1 MEQTDL
7 NSSLQRP
14 SFVED
19 FFPGY
24 FALVM
29 ATGIVSLAMHFEGFP
44 GLPELLLW
52 LNVIFYVVLW
62 GITVLRIALFRSV
75 LIADLTH
82 HARGVTFL
90 TMVAG
95 TAVLGVQFAILTP
108 FIIVAAGLWV
118 FAVLL
123 WLILIY
129 TFFAAVTVVEP
140 KPSIEIAINGSWLL
154 VTVATESLTVL
165 GTLVAQTLGP
175 VVPILFWALCDYL
188 LGAMFYILFIALIV
202 YRWIFLRMEPAK
214 LSPPYWINM
223 GALAITTLAG
233 ARLILSSKS
242 WEILHN
248 FQPFIGGFTLF
259 FWATGT
265 WWIPLLIIVGF
276 WRHVIERVP
285 ITYDPQYWSL
295 VFPLGMYTVATFMFA
310 NATGMPFL
318 LVIPRIG
325 VYIAMLAWLI
335 TFCSMLLKLGKF
347 CLAYGRR
354 KTPLTTRAH

>member
-1 MEQTDL
+1 MTPSPQEGK
-7 NSSLQRP
+7 P

-44 GLPELLLW
+44 GFPEVLLW

-62 GITVLRIALFRSV
+62 VITIVRIALFRSA

-90 TMVAG
+90 TAVAG
-95 TAVLGVQFAILTP
+95 TGVLGAEFAILTP
-108 FIIVAAGLWV
+108 FIAVAVGLWV

-123 WLILIY
+123 WTILIY
-129 TFFAAVTVVEP
+129 TFFAAVTIAEP
-140 KPSIEIAINGSWLL
+140 KPSIDVAINGSWLL
-154 VTVATESLTVL
+154 VTVATESLSVL
-165 GTLVAQTLGP
+165 GTLIAQTLGP
-175 VVPILFWALCDYL
+175 VPPILFVALCAYL

-214 LSPPYWINM
+214 LTPPYWINM

-233 ARLILSSKS
+233 ARLILSSGS
-242 WEILHN
+242 WEVLHDLK
-248 FQPFIGGFTLF
+248 PFTSGFTLF

-265 WWIPLLIIVGF
+265 WWIPLLVIVGF

-285 ITYDPQYWSL
+285 VTYDPQYWSL
-295 VFPLGMYTVATFMFA
+295 VFPLGMYTVATFVFA
-310 NATGMPFL
+310 NAAGMPFL
-318 LVIPRIG
+318 LIIPRIF
-325 VYIAMLAWLI
+325 VYIAMFAWCI
-335 TFCSMLLKLGKF
+335 TFGGMLFKLGNF
-347 CLAYGRR
+347 CVSSRRSKTSLAIR
-354 KTPLTTRAH
+354 TH

>member
-1 MEQTDL
+1 MTSPPQEKK
-7 NSSLQRP
+7 P
-14 SFVED
+14 SFLED

-44 GLPELLLW
+44 GLPEALLW

-62 GITVLRIALFRSV
+62 GITILRIALFRSALV
-75 LIADLTH
+75 ADLTH
-82 HARGVTFL
+82 HARGVAFL
-90 TMVAG
+90 TVVAG
-95 TAVLGVQFAILTP
+95 TSVLGVQFAILTP
-108 FIIVAAGLWV
+108 FMPVAAGLWIL
-118 FAVLL
+118 AALL
-123 WLILIY
+123 WIILIY
-129 TFFAAVTVVEP
+129 TFFAAVTIVEP
-140 KPSIEIAINGSWLL
+140 KPSIEVAINGSWLL

-175 VVPILFWALCDYL
+175 IIPILFGALCAYL
-188 LGAMFYILFIALIV
+188 LGAMFYILLIALII

-214 LSPPYWINM
+214 LTPPYWINM

-242 WEILHN
+242 WEILHD

-265 WWIPLLIIVGF
+265 WWVPLLVIVGF
-276 WRHVIERVP
+276 WRHMVERVP

-295 VFPLGMYTVATFMFA
+295 VFPLGMYTAATWTFA
-310 NATGMPFL
+310 GATGMSFL

-335 TFCSMLLKLGKF
+335 TFCGMLLKLGNF
-347 CLAYGRR
+347 LLEYGRR
-354 KTPLTTRAH
+354 KTSVATRVN

>member
-1 MEQTDL
+1 MT
-7 NSSLQRP
+7 SSPQEGKP

-44 GLPELLLW
+44 GFPEVLLW

-62 GITVLRIALFRSV
+62 VITIVRIALFRSA

-90 TMVAG
+90 TAVAG
-95 TAVLGVQFAILTP
+95 TGVLGAEFAILTP
-108 FIIVAAGLWV
+108 FIAVAVGLWV

-123 WLILIY
+123 WTILIY
-129 TFFAAVTVVEP
+129 TFFAAVTIAEP
-140 KPSIEIAINGSWLL
+140 KPSIDVAINGSWLL
-154 VTVATESLTVL
+154 VTVATESLSVL
-165 GTLVAQTLGP
+165 GTLIAQTLGP
-175 VVPILFWALCDYL
+175 VPPILFVALCAYL

-214 LSPPYWINM
+214 LTPPYWINM

-233 ARLILSSKS
+233 ARLILSSGS
-242 WEILHN
+242 WEVLHELK
-248 FQPFIGGFTLF
+248 PFTSGFTLF

-265 WWIPLLIIVGF
+265 WWIPLLVIVGF

-285 ITYDPQYWSL
+285 VTYDPQYWSL
-295 VFPLGMYTVATFMFA
+295 VFPLGMYTVATFVFA
-310 NATGMPFL
+310 NAAGMPFL
-318 LVIPRIG
+318 LIIPRIF
-325 VYIAMLAWLI
+325 VYIAMFAWCI
-335 TFCSMLLKLGKF
+335 TFGGMLFKLGNF
-347 CLAYGRR
+347 CVSSRRSKTSLA
-354 KTPLTTRAH
+354 TRTH

>member
-1 MEQTDL
+1 MT
-7 NSSLQRP
+7 SSPQEGKP

-44 GLPELLLW
+44 GFPEVLLW

-62 GITVLRIALFRSV
+62 VITIVRIALFRSA

-90 TMVAG
+90 TAVAATG
-95 TAVLGVQFAILTP
+95 VLGAEFAILTP
-108 FIIVAAGLWV
+108 FIAVAVGLWV

-123 WLILIY
+123 WTILIY
-129 TFFAAVTVVEP
+129 TFFAAVTIAEP
-140 KPSIEIAINGSWLL
+140 KPSIDVAINGSWLL
-154 VTVATESLTVL
+154 VTVATESLSVL
-165 GTLVAQTLGP
+165 GTLIAQTLGP
-175 VVPILFWALCDYL
+175 VPPILFVALCAYL

-214 LSPPYWINM
+214 LTPPYWINM

-233 ARLILSSKS
+233 ARLILSSGS
-242 WEILHN
+242 WEVLHELK
-248 FQPFIGGFTLF
+248 PFTSGFTLF

-265 WWIPLLIIVGF
+265 WWIPLLVIVGF

-285 ITYDPQYWSL
+285 VTYDPQYWSL
-295 VFPLGMYTVATFMFA
+295 VFPLGMYTVATFVFA
-310 NATGMPFL
+310 NAAGMPFL
-318 LVIPRIG
+318 LIIPRIF
-325 VYIAMLAWLI
+325 VYIAMFAWCI
-335 TFCSMLLKLGKF
+335 TFGGMLFKLGNF
-347 CLAYGRR
+347 CVSSRRSKTSLA
-354 KTPLTTRAH
+354 TRTH

>member
-1 MEQTDL
+1 MTPSPQEGK
-7 NSSLQRP
+7 P

-44 GLPELLLW
+44 GFPEVLLW

-62 GITVLRIALFRSV
+62 VITIVRIALFRSA

-90 TMVAG
+90 TAVAG
-95 TAVLGVQFAILTP
+95 TGVLGAEFAILTP
-108 FIIVAAGLWV
+108 FIAVAVGLWV

-123 WLILIY
+123 WTILIY
-129 TFFAAVTVVEP
+129 TFFAAVTIAEP
-140 KPSIEIAINGSWLL
+140 KPSIDVAINGSWLL
-154 VTVATESLTVL
+154 VTVATESLSVL
-165 GTLVAQTLGP
+165 GTLIAQTLGP
-175 VVPILFWALCDYL
+175 VPPILFVALCAYL
-188 LGAMFYILFIALIV
+188 LGAMFYILFNALIV

-214 LSPPYWINM
+214 LTPPYWINM

-233 ARLILSSKS
+233 ARLILSSGS
-242 WEILHN
+242 WEVLHELK
-248 FQPFIGGFTLF
+248 PFTSGFTLF

-265 WWIPLLIIVGF
+265 WWIPLLVIVGF

-285 ITYDPQYWSL
+285 VTYDPQYWSL
-295 VFPLGMYTVATFMFA
+295 VFPLGMYTVATFVFA
-310 NATGMPFL
+310 NAAGMPFL
-318 LVIPRIG
+318 LIIPRIF
-325 VYIAMLAWLI
+325 VYIAMFAWCI
-335 TFCSMLLKLGKF
+335 TFGGMLFKLGNF
-347 CLAYGRR
+347 CVSSRRSKTSLAIR
-354 KTPLTTRAH
+354 TH

>member
-1 MEQTDL
+1 MTSPPQEDK
-7 NSSLQRP
+7 P

-29 ATGIVSLAMHFEGFP
+29 ATGIVSLAMQSEGFR
-44 GLPELLLW
+44 GFPEVLLW
-52 LNVIFYVVLW
+52 LNVIFYVLLW
-62 GITVLRIALFRSV
+62 GITVLRIARFRRA

-82 HARGVTFL
+82 HARVVTFL
-90 TMVAG
+90 TAVAG
-95 TAVLGVQFAILTP
+95 TGVLGAQFAILTP
-108 FIIVAAGLWV
+108 FMAVAAGLWV
-118 FAVLL
+118 FAVFL

-129 TFFAAVTVVEP
+129 TFFAAVTIAEP
-140 KPSIEIAINGSWLL
+140 KPSIDVAINGSWLL
-154 VTVATESLTVL
+154 VTVATESLAVL

-175 VVPILFWALCDYL
+175 VPPILFGSLCAYL

-202 YRWIFLRMEPAK
+202 YRWIFISMEPAK
-214 LSPPYWINM
+214 LTPPYWINM

-233 ARLILSSKS
+233 ARLILSSKN
-242 WEILHN
+242 WEILHD

-265 WWIPLLIIVGF
+265 WWIPLLVIVGL
-276 WRHVIERVP
+276 WRHVVERVP

-295 VFPLGMYTVATFMFA
+295 VFPIGMYAVATFMFA

-318 LVIPRIG
+318 LIIPRIA
-325 VYIAMLAWLI
+325 VYIAMLTWLI
-335 TFCSMLLKLGKF
+335 TLCGMLFKLGSF
-347 CLAYGRR
+347 CLCSGRR
-354 KTPLTTRAH
+354 KTSLATRAR

>member
-1 MEQTDL
+1 MTDAK
-7 NSSLQRP
+7 P

-29 ATGIVSLAMHFEGFP
+29 ATGIVSLAMYFEGLP

-62 GITVLRIALFRSV
+62 SITLLRIALFRSA

-90 TMVAG
+90 TTVAG
-95 TAVLGVQFAILTP
+95 TSVLGVQFAILTP
-108 FIIVAAGLWV
+108 LIALAAGLWV

-123 WLILIY
+123 WIILIY
-129 TFFAAVTVVEP
+129 TFFAAVTIAEP
-140 KPSIEIAINGSWLL
+140 KPSIDIAINGSWLL
-154 VTVATESLTVL
+154 VTVSTESLAVL
-165 GTLVAQTLGP
+165 GTLVAQTLGTVP
-175 VVPILFWALCDYL
+175 PILFEALCAYL

-242 WEILHN
+242 WEVLHDL
-248 FQPFIGGFTLF
+248 QPFIIGFTLF

-265 WWIPLLIIVGF
+265 WWIPLLVIVGF
-276 WRHVIERVP
+276 WRHVVERVP

-295 VFPLGMYTVATFMFA
+295 VFPLGMYTVATFIFA

-318 LVIPRIG
+318 LIIPRFA
-325 VYIAMLAWLI
+325 VYVAMLAWFI
-335 TFCSMLLKLGKF
+335 TFSAMLFKLGNF
-347 CLAYGRR
+347 CLTHGRR
-354 KTPLTTRAH
+354 RTSLATRAH

>member
-1 MEQTDL
+1 MEQTDS

-44 GLPELLLW
+44 GLPEMLLW

-62 GITVLRIALFRSV
+62 GITVLRIALFRSA

-108 FIIVAAGLWV
+108 FITVAAGLFV

-129 TFFAAVTVVEP
+129 TFFAAVTVAEP
-140 KPSIEIAINGSWLL
+140 KPSIEVAINGSWLL

-175 VVPILFWALCDYL
+175 MIPILFWALCDYL

-233 ARLILSSKS
+233 ARLILSSKN

-265 WWIPLLIIVGF
+265 WWIPLLVIVGF

-335 TFCSMLLKLGKF
+335 TFCAMLLKLGNF
-347 CLAYGRR
+347 CRAYGRR

>member
-1 MEQTDL
+1 MTLPRQEDK
-7 NSSLQRP
+7 P

-44 GLPELLLW
+44 GLPEVLLW
-52 LNVIFYVVLW
+52 LNVIFYIALW
-62 GITVLRIALFRSV
+62 GITVLRIAWFRSA
-75 LIADLTH
+75 LIADLIH

-90 TMVAG
+90 TIVAG

-108 FIIVAAGLWV
+108 FMAAAAGLWV

-123 WLILIY
+123 WFFLLY
-129 TFFAAVTVVEP
+129 TFFAAVTVAEP
-140 KPSIEIAINGSWLL
+140 KPSIDVAINGSWLL

-175 VVPILFWALCDYL
+175 VRPILFGALCAYL

-202 YRWIFLRMEPAK
+202 YRWIFLSMEPAK
-214 LSPPYWINM
+214 LTPPYWINM

-242 WEILHN
+242 WEALHDL
-248 FQPFIGGFTLF
+248 QPFISGFTLF

-265 WWIPLLIIVGF
+265 WWIPLLVIVGF
-276 WRHVIERVP
+276 WRHVVERVP

-295 VFPLGMYTVATFMFA
+295 VFPLGMYSVATFVFA
-310 NATGMPFL
+310 NATGVTFL
-318 LVIPRIG
+318 LVIPRIA
-325 VYIAMLAWLI
+325 VYIAMFAWLI
-335 TFCSMLLKLGKF
+335 TFGSMLFKLGNF
-347 CLAYGRR
+347 CLSSGRP
-354 KTPLTTRAH
+354 KTSLVTRNR

>member
-1 MEQTDL
+1 M
-7 NSSLQRP
+7 NSPTQEAKP

-29 ATGIVSLAMHFEGFP
+29 ATGIVSLAMHFEGLP

-62 GITVLRIALFRSV
+62 SITLLRIALFRSA

-90 TMVAG
+90 TTVAG
-95 TAVLGVQFAILTP
+95 TSVLGVQFVILTP
-108 FIIVAAGLWV
+108 LITLAAGLWV

-123 WLILIY
+123 WIILIY
-129 TFFAAVTVVEP
+129 TFFAAVTVAEP
-140 KPSIEIAINGSWLL
+140 KPSIDVAINGSWLL
-154 VTVATESLTVL
+154 VTVSTESLSVL

-175 VVPILFWALCDYL
+175 VPPILFEALCAYL

-242 WEILHN
+242 WEVLHDL
-248 FQPFIGGFTLF
+248 QPFISGFTLF

-265 WWIPLLIIVGF
+265 WWIPLLVIVGF
-276 WRHVIERVP
+276 WRHVVERVP
-285 ITYDPQYWSL
+285 LTYDPQYWSL
-295 VFPLGMYTVATFMFA
+295 VFPLGMYTVATLIFA
-310 NATGMPFL
+310 DATGMPFL
-318 LVIPRIG
+318 LIIPRFA
-325 VYIAMLAWLI
+325 VYIAMLAWFI
-335 TFCSMLLKLGKF
+335 TFSAMLFKLGNF
-347 CLAYGRR
+347 CLTYGRR
-354 KTPLTTRAH
+354 KTSLATRAH

>member
-1 MEQTDL
+1 MTLPPQPQEDK
-7 NSSLQRP
+7 P

-44 GLPELLLW
+44 GLPEVLLW

-62 GITVLRIALFRSV
+62 GITVLRIALFRSA

-95 TAVLGVQFAILTP
+95 TGVLGVQFAILTP
-108 FIIVAAGLWV
+108 FMAVALGLW
-118 FAVLL
+118 FFTILL

-129 TFFAAVTVVEP
+129 TFFAAVTITEP
-140 KPSIEIAINGSWLL
+140 KPPIEVAINGSWLL
-154 VTVATESLTVL
+154 VTVATESLSIL
-165 GTLVAQTLGP
+165 GTLVARAHGP
-175 VVPILFWALCDYL
+175 VSPILFVALCTYL

-214 LSPPYWINM
+214 LTPPYWINM

-233 ARLILSSKS
+233 ARLILSSGS
-242 WEILHN
+242 WKVLHDL
-248 FQPFIGGFTLF
+248 QPFMGGFTLF

-265 WWIPLLIIVGF
+265 WWIPLLVIVGF
-276 WRHVIERVP
+276 WRHVIEHVP

-295 VFPLGMYTVATFMFA
+295 VFPLGMYTVATFQFA
-310 NATGMPFL
+310 NATGIPFL
-318 LVIPRIG
+318 LIIPRIF

-335 TFCSMLLKLGKF
+335 TFGSMLLKLGKF
-347 CLAYGRR
+347 SLAYGRR

>member
-1 MEQTDL
+1 MTSPPQDGK
-7 NSSLQRP
+7 P

-29 ATGIVSLAMHFEGFP
+29 ATGIVSLAIHFEGFR
-44 GLPELLLW
+44 GFPEVLLW
-52 LNVIFYVVLW
+52 MNVIFYVVLW
-62 GITVLRIALFRSV
+62 GVTVLRIAWFRSA

-90 TMVAG
+90 TAVAG
-95 TAVLGVQFAILTP
+95 TDVLGVQFAILTP
-108 FIIVAAGLWV
+108 FLPVAAGLWV

-123 WLILIY
+123 WIILIY
-129 TFFAAVTVVEP
+129 TFFAAVTIAEP
-140 KPSIEIAINGSWLL
+140 KPSIDVAINGSWLL
-154 VTVATESLTVL
+154 VTVATESLAVL

-175 VVPILFWALCDYL
+175 VPLILFGALSAYL

-202 YRWIFLRMEPAK
+202 YRWIFLTMEPAK

-233 ARLILSSKS
+233 ARLLLSSKS
-242 WEILHN
+242 WVVLHDL
-248 FQPFIGGFTLF
+248 QPFISGFTLF

-265 WWIPLLIIVGF
+265 WWIPLLVIVGF

-295 VFPLGMYTVATFMFA
+295 VFPLGMYSVATFMFA

-318 LVIPRIG
+318 LIIPGIA
-325 VYIAMLAWLI
+325 VYIASLAWLI
-335 TFCSMLLKLGKF
+335 TLSAMLFKLGSF
-347 CLAYGRR
+347 CLSSGRA
-354 KTPLTTRAH
+354 KASPVTRAH

>member
-1 MEQTDL
+1 MTPSPQEGK
-7 NSSLQRP
+7 P

-44 GLPELLLW
+44 GFPEVLLW

-62 GITVLRIALFRSV
+62 VITIVRIALFRSA

-90 TMVAG
+90 TAVAG
-95 TAVLGVQFAILTP
+95 TGVLGAEFAILTP
-108 FIIVAAGLWV
+108 FIAVAVGLWV

-123 WLILIY
+123 WTILIY
-129 TFFAAVTVVEP
+129 TFFAAVTIAEP
-140 KPSIEIAINGSWLL
+140 KPSIDVAINGSWLL
-154 VTVATESLTVL
+154 VTVATESLSVL
-165 GTLVAQTLGP
+165 GTLIAQTLGP
-175 VVPILFWALCDYL
+175 VPPILFLALCAYL

-214 LSPPYWINM
+214 LTPPYWINM

-233 ARLILSSKS
+233 ARLILSSGS
-242 WEILHN
+242 WEVLHDLK
-248 FQPFIGGFTLF
+248 PFTSGFTLF

-265 WWIPLLIIVGF
+265 WWIPLLVIVGF

-285 ITYDPQYWSL
+285 VTYDPQYWSL
-295 VFPLGMYTVATFMFA
+295 VFPLGMYTVATFVFA
-310 NATGMPFL
+310 NAAGMPFL
-318 LVIPRIG
+318 LIIPRIF
-325 VYIAMLAWLI
+325 VYIAMFAWCI
-335 TFCSMLLKLGKF
+335 TFGGMLFKLGNF
-347 CLAYGRR
+347 CVSSRRSKTSLAIR
-354 KTPLTTRAH
+354 TH

>member
-1 MEQTDL
+1 M
-7 NSSLQRP
+7 NSPPPEDKP
-14 SFVED
+14 SFLED

-29 ATGIVSLAMHFEGFP
+29 ATGIVSLAMHFEDFP
-44 GLPELLLW
+44 LLPDVLLW

-62 GITVLRIALFRSV
+62 GITILRIAWFRSA
-75 LIADLTH
+75 LIGDLIH

-90 TMVAG
+90 TTVAG
-95 TAVLGVQFAILTP
+95 TAVLGVQFAVLTP
-108 FIIVAAGLWV
+108 FIAVAAGLWV

-123 WLILIY
+123 WIILIY
-129 TFFAAVTVVEP
+129 TFFAAVTVAEP
-140 KPSIEIAINGSWLL
+140 KPSIAVSINGSWLL
-154 VTVATESLTVL
+154 LTVATESLTVL

-175 VVPILFWALCDYL
+175 VRPILFGALCAYL

-202 YRWIFLRMEPAK
+202 YRWIFLSMEAAK
-214 LSPPYWINM
+214 LTPPYWINM

-242 WEILHN
+242 WEVLHD

-265 WWIPLLIIVGF
+265 WWIPLLVIVGF
-276 WRHVIERVP
+276 WRHVVERVP
-285 ITYDPQYWSL
+285 VIYDAQYWSL
-295 VFPLGMYTVATFMFA
+295 VFPLGMYTVATLMFA

-318 LVIPRIG
+318 LIIPQFA
-325 VYIAMLAWLI
+325 VYIAMLAWMI
-335 TFCSMLLKLGKF
+335 TFGSMLFKLVSF
-347 CLAYGRR
+347 CLSAGRP
-354 KTPLTTRAH
+354 KTSLPTRAD

>member
-1 MEQTDL
+1 MT
-7 NSSLQRP
+7 SSPQEGKP

-44 GLPELLLW
+44 GFPEVLLW

-62 GITVLRIALFRSV
+62 VITIVRIALFRSA

-90 TMVAG
+90 TAVAATG
-95 TAVLGVQFAILTP
+95 VLGAEFAILTP
-108 FIIVAAGLWV
+108 FIAVAVGLWV

-123 WLILIY
+123 WTILIY
-129 TFFAAVTVVEP
+129 TFFAAVTIAEP
-140 KPSIEIAINGSWLL
+140 KPSIDVAINGSWLL
-154 VTVATESLTVL
+154 VTVATESLSVL
-165 GTLVAQTLGP
+165 GTLIAQTLGP
-175 VVPILFWALCDYL
+175 VPPILFLALCAYL

-214 LSPPYWINM
+214 LTPPYWINM

-233 ARLILSSKS
+233 ARLILSSGS
-242 WEILHN
+242 WEVLHELK
-248 FQPFIGGFTLF
+248 PFTSGFTLF

-265 WWIPLLIIVGF
+265 WWIPLLVIVGF

-285 ITYDPQYWSL
+285 VTYDPQYWSL
-295 VFPLGMYTVATFMFA
+295 VFPLGMYTVATFVFA
-310 NATGMPFL
+310 NAAGMPFL
-318 LVIPRIG
+318 LIIPRIF
-325 VYIAMLAWLI
+325 VYIAMFAWCI
-335 TFCSMLLKLGKF
+335 TFGGMLFKLGNF
-347 CLAYGRR
+347 CVSSRRSKTSLAIR
-354 KTPLTTRAH
+354 TH

>member
-1 MEQTDL
+1 MTSPPQDDK
-7 NSSLQRP
+7 P

-29 ATGIVSLAMHFEGFP
+29 ATGIVSLAMHFEDFRGFP
-44 GLPELLLW
+44 EVLLW

-62 GITVLRIALFRSV
+62 GVTVLRIAWFRSA

-90 TMVAG
+90 TAVAG
-95 TAVLGVQFAILTP
+95 TSVLGVQFAILTP
-108 FIIVAAGLWV
+108 FIALAAGLWV

-123 WLILIY
+123 WIILIY
-129 TFFAAVTVVEP
+129 TFFAAVTIAEP
-140 KPSIEIAINGSWLL
+140 KPSIEVAINGSWLL
-154 VTVATESLTVL
+154 VTVATESLAVL

-175 VVPILFWALCDYL
+175 VPPILFGALSAYL

-202 YRWIFLRMEPAK
+202 YRWIFLAMEPAK

-242 WEILHN
+242 WVVLHDL
-248 FQPFIGGFTLF
+248 QPFITGFTLF

-265 WWIPLLIIVGF
+265 WWIPLLVIVGF
-276 WRHVIERVP
+276 WRHVVERVP

-295 VFPLGMYTVATFMFA
+295 VFPLGMYSVATFMFA

-318 LVIPRIG
+318 LIIPRIA

-335 TFCSMLLKLGKF
+335 TLSAMLFKLGSF
-347 CLAYGRR
+347 GLSSGRP
-354 KTPLTTRAH
+354 KASPVTRAH